1 MDAYLRWLV
10 RHPILVLAG
19 TVLATLGL
27 GYCALGL
34 RVESALE
41 NVLPAGDPA
50 IAYYDQVRA
59 TFGSDNVAVIGIKA
73 DDILD
78 GSTLLKIKRVT
89 EAVGRIDGVEAAISI
104 TNAPDPVE
112 DVALPPRLL
121 TRIPPTPDDVA
132 ALKAKFERWPIY
144 RKNLV
149 ADDYRGAAITV
160 FLTALTQS
168 QYTALGIDEKIMKV
182 LAAEGGPERF
192 YYTGASHLEEEALRL
207 MRRDLFFFTPIAFV
221 GVVAVLCFA
230 FGTARGVGL
239 PLASVILALVW
250 TLGIM
255 ALAGKDLTIGT
266 FVLPALILVIGS
278 AVTMHIMAAYYE
290 QASAPESAGAQGS
303 IVERAMRRV
312 WLPTVVSTLT
322 TAAGF
327 ASLTVNRIPAIRELG
342 FFAVVGMTA
351 LLGATLTFLPATLE
365 LLGVGHRGARKAAR
379 LVPLARF
386 LTRVGERAYDSRR
399 AILAGAAVL
408 FVVAAIGGM
417 RIQVDSDI
425 LAYFE
430 RDSEVRRA
438 TEIINREI
446 VGTSPFFLVIEGK
459 RPGQLREW
467 ATLRHI
473 KGLQGFLATLPGVTS
488 SVSIVDWLEVLES
501 GLSKPAAGD
510 LTVTPEGEIVPAE
523 PPMSFWEKPQNLDG
537 LLKQVDL
544 SPKTFERMITPDF
557 SKTNVIVRTNLTGS
571 RPIEETLAQ
580 IRAYVAERFPAEL
593 RVRPTGTLVL
603 FTGTS
608 SYIVSGQVQSLTLA
622 CAAIFIVM
630 ALMFLSV
637 KVGWL
642 AVVPNLLSIAFF
654 FGILGWAGVILNL
667 GTSLIA
673 AIALGLAVNAT
684 IFYMARLNLELKHE
698 IDQRQAVV
706 RALRAVGRPMA
717 YTTLGLCLGFLILG
731 CSSFVPVKQ
740 FGILSGITLACA
752 LVANVVVLPALLAT
766 TKIITLWDLLR
777 VKLGKDPAQSIP
789 LFAGLRPAQA
799 RIVVLMGEIKQF
811 GPRERIVAR
820 GEQSDEMYVIIQGT
834 AEVWAGAGE
843 ERQRIVQHRRGD
855 VFGEMGLLRHTERS
869 ADVVAVDPV
878 EVLAVNERFITRLQA
893 RYPRIAAR
901 VFLNLTR
908 ILSDRLQRMTEQL
921 VAATVDPGPV
931 RQSAAPGS

>member
-1 MDAYLRWLV
+1 MDAYLRWLL
-10 RHPILVLAG
+10 RHPVLVLAG
-19 TVLATLGL
+19 NVIVTAVL
-27 GYCALGL
+27 GYYALGL

-50 IAYYDQVRA
+50 IAYYDTVRA
-59 TFGSDNVAVIGIKA
+59 TFGSDNAAVIGIKA

-89 EAVGRIDGVEAAISI
+89 DAVGRIDGVEAVISI
-104 TNAPDPVE
+104 TNAPDPAE

-121 TRIPPTPDDVA
+121 PRIPPTPEDVA
-132 ALKAKFERWPIY
+132 TLKSKFERWPIY
-144 RKNLV
+144 GKNLV
-149 ADDYRGAAITV
+149 ADDFRGAAITV
-160 FLTALTQS
+160 FLTTLTQS
-168 QYTALGIDEKIMKV
+168 EYVALGIDEKIMKV
-182 LAAEGGPERF
+182 LEAEHGPERF
-192 YYTGASHLEEEALRL
+192 YYTGASHLEQEALHL
-207 MRRDLFFFTPIAFV
+207 MRRDLFFFTPFAFF
-221 GVVAVLCFA
+221 GVVAVLCIA
-230 FGTARGVGL
+230 FGTARGVAL

-266 FVLPALILVIGS
+266 FVLPALVLVIGS

-290 QASAPESAGAQGS
+290 QASAPDATGS
-303 IVERAMRRV
+303 IVERAMRGV
-312 WLPTVVSTLT
+312 WLPTAVSTLT

-327 ASLTVNRIPAIRELG
+327 ASLTVNRIPAIRDLG
-342 FFAVVGMTA
+342 LFAVVGMGA
-351 LLGATLTFLPATLE
+351 LLAATLTFLPATLE
-365 LLGVGHRGARKAAR
+365 VLGVGRRGAQKAAQ

-386 LTRVGERAYDSRR
+386 LTRIGERAYDSRR

-408 FVVAAIGGM
+408 FVVAVIGGT

-430 RDSEVRRA
+430 RDSEVRQA

-473 KGLQGFLATLPGVTS
+473 KDLQGFLATLPGVTS

-501 GLSKPAAGD
+501 GLIKPGAGD
-510 LTVTPEGEIVPAE
+510 LTVTAEGQLVPAE
-523 PPMSFWEKPQNLDG
+523 PPVSFWEKPQNLDR
-537 LLKQVDL
+537 LLKQLDT

-557 SKTNVIVRTNLTGS
+557 SKTNIIVRTNLTGS
-571 RPIEETLAQ
+571 RAIETALGE
-580 IRAYVAERFPAEL
+580 IRAYVGEHFPAEL

-622 CAAIFIVM
+622 LAAIFIVM
-630 ALMFLSV
+630 SLMFLSV

-642 AVVPNLLSIAFF
+642 AVVPNLLSIVFF

-673 AIALGLAVNAT
+673 AIALGLAVDAT
-684 IFYMARLNLELKHE
+684 IFYMARLSLELKQE
-698 IDQRQAVV
+698 TDQRQAVV

-717 YTTLGLCLGFLILG
+717 YTTLALCLGFFILG
-731 CSSFVPVKQ
+731 CSSFVPIKQ
-740 FGILSGITLACA
+740 FGILSGITLAGA
-752 LVANVVVLPALLAT
+752 LVANVVVLPALLAA
-766 TKIITLWDLLR
+766 TKIITLWYLLR
-777 VKLGKDPAQSIP
+777 VKLGKDPAKSIP

-811 GPRERIVAR
+811 APRERIVVR
-820 GEQSDEMYVIIQGT
+820 GEQSDEMYVIIQGA
-834 AEVWAGAGE
+834 AEVWAGTGE
-843 ERQRIVQHRRGD
+843 ERRRIVQHRRGD
-855 VFGEMGLLRHTERS
+855 VFGEMGLLRHAERS

-893 RYPRIAAR
+893 RYPRIAAK

-908 ILSDRLQRMTEQL
+908 ILSDRLQRMTEEL
-921 VAATVDPGPV
+921 VSATSDPAPP
-931 RQSAAPGS
+931 RRTAAPAS

>member
-1 MDAYLRWLV
+1 MNAYLRWLV
-10 RHPILVLAG
+10 RHPGLVLAA
-19 TVLATLGL
+19 TVAVTAAL
-27 GYCALGL
+27 GYCARGL

-50 IAYYDQVRA
+50 IAYYDTVRA
-59 TFGSDNVAVIGIKA
+59 TFGSDNAAVIGIKA

-89 EAVGRIDGVEAAISI
+89 EAVGRIEGVEAAISI

-121 TRIPPTPDDVA
+121 PRIPPTPEDIA
-132 ALKAKFERWPIY
+132 ALKAKFQRWPIY
-144 RKNLV
+144 GKNLV
-149 ADDYRGAAITV
+149 ADDFRGAAVTL
-160 FLTALTQS
+160 FLTPLTQS
-168 QYTALGIDEKIMKV
+168 EYVALGIDEKIMKV

-192 YYTGASHLEEEALRL
+192 YYTGASHLEQEALRL
-207 MRRDLFFFTPIAFV
+207 MRSDLFFFTPIAFF
-221 GVVAVLCFA
+221 GVVAVLCIA
-230 FGTARGVGL
+230 FRTARGVAL
-239 PLASVILALVW
+239 PLASVLLALVW

-255 ALAGKDLTIGT
+255 ALTGKDLTIGT

-290 QASAPESAGAQGS
+290 EAAAPDADGS
-303 IVERAMRRV
+303 IVERAMRGV

-322 TAAGF
+322 AAAGF
-327 ASLTVNRIPAIRELG
+327 ASLTVNRIPAIRDLG
-342 FFAVVGMTA
+342 LFAVVGMGA
-351 LLGATLTFLPATLE
+351 LLAATLTFLPATLA
-365 LLGVGHRGARKAAR
+365 LLGVGPRGAQKAAR

-399 AILAGAAVL
+399 QILAGASVL
-408 FVVAAIGGM
+408 FLLAVIGGT

-430 RDSEVRRA
+430 PNSEARQA

-446 VGTSPFFLVIEGK
+446 VGTSPFFLVVEGK

-473 KGLQGFLATLPGVTS
+473 KDLQRFLATLPGVTS
-488 SVSIVDWLEVLES
+488 TVSIVDWLEVLES
-501 GLSKPAAGD
+501 GLNKPTAGD
-510 LTVTPEGEIVPAE
+510 LSVTPEGKIVPAE
-523 PPMSFWEKPQNLDG
+523 PPVSFWEKPQNLEP

-544 SPKTFERMITPDF
+544 SPKTFARMVNPDF
-557 SKTNVIVRTNLTGS
+557 SKTNIIVRTNLTGS
-571 RPIEETLAQ
+571 RAIETTLAQ
-580 IRAYVAERFPAEL
+580 IRAYVAEHFPAEL

-622 CAAIFIVM
+622 LAAIFIVM
-630 ALMFLSV
+630 TLMFLSV

-642 AVVPNLLSIAFF
+642 AVVPNLLSIVFF

-673 AIALGLAVNAT
+673 AIALGLAVDAT

-698 IDQRQAVV
+698 TDQRQAVV

-717 YTTLGLCLGFLILG
+717 YTALALCLGFFILG

-811 GPRERIVAR
+811 APREPIVLR

-834 AEVWAGAGE
+834 AEVWAGTGE
-843 ERQRIVQHRRGD
+843 ERRRIVQHRRGD

-878 EVLAVNERFITRLQA
+878 EVLAVNERFITRLQG
-893 RYPRIAAR
+893 RYPRIAAK
-901 VFLNLTR
+901 VFLNMTR

-921 VAATVDPGPV
+921 VAATADPLPPPRRSV
-931 RQSAAPGS
+931 APGS